1 MRADQFSL
9 RADNDLAQLAAIR
22 AGFGIGGLQLGI
34 ARRDKALIQVLSSSF
49 MFSLEMWLAMHRDQR
64 TNRRVR
70 LVFDALALSLAEY
83 VLGS

>member
-1 MRADQFSL
+1 
-9 RADNDLAQLAAIR
+9 
-22 AGFGIGGLQLGI
+22 
-34 ARRDKALIQVLSSSF
+34 

-70 LVFDALALSLAEY
+70 LVFNALALSLAEY